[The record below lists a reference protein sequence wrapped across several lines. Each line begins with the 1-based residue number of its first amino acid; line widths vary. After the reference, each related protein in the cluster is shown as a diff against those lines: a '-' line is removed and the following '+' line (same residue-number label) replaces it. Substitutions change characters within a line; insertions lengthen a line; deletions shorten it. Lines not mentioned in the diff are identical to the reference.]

1 MKFMKIFKGRID
13 VEKFD
18 KNEMEEIEKIVDYL
32 FKSLYTDILKAY
44 FVYTEQEQYIKY
56 KLYFKKNIWRN

>member
-1 MKFMKIFKGRID
+1 
-13 VEKFD
+13 
-18 KNEMEEIEKIVDYL
+18 MEEIEKIVDYL

-56 KLYFKKNIWRN
+56 KLYFKRKYLEKLRIFQLVLNLQVLNRF